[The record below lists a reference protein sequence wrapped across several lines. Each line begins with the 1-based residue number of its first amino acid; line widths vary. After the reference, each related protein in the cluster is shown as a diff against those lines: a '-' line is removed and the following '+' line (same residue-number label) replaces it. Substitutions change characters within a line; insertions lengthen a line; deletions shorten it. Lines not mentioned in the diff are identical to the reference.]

1 MSRLRSNSVEGM
13 QENFN
18 MMDDGKSGWPS
29 NRGGNHDWIHSDFK
43 NISLNYITP
52 MYQRM
57 IDIGGLDND

>member
-1 MSRLRSNSVEGM
+1 VEGM

-18 MMDDGKSGWPS
+18 MEDQGRIGWPDS
-29 NRGGNHDWIHSDFK
+29 RGGNTDWIHSDFK
-43 NISLNYITP
+43 NISLNYVTP